1 MQWCIFL
8 SPGFLRRTLFH
19 CFIIEGIGQD
29 VEHKESMAKKEKKEE
44 QFCTVDSAFFSLYN
58 SKPIETERTWKKKN
72 ENTARLKSGMVLA
85 DSL

>member
-1 MQWCIFL
+1 
-8 SPGFLRRTLFH
+8 
-19 CFIIEGIGQD
+19 
-29 VEHKESMAKKEKKEE
+29 MAKKEKKEE
-44 QFCTVDSAFFSLYN
+44 QFCTVGSAFFSLYN